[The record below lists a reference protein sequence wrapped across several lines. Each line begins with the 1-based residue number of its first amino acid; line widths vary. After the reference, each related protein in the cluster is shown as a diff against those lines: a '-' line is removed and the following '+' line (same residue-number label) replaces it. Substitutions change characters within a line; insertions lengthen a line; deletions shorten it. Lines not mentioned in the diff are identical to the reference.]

1 MGVCRKPSGR
11 TENSARPSLDGWR
24 MEWPATRLPALPIQV
39 RVSEALR
46 PVWVVGVFFFWSAAA
61 RRDGARRAGS
71 AATQCVAPL
80 PTVVARNESAP
91 QRPDPDEA
99 AAGFVQS
106 LQVFCAAFPPWHG
119 CLGQGFKKRTSR
131 DDRGSAHRVSS
142 WGDRS
147 RCRAACAM
155 DQGGCTAV
163 RRGRGASANRASAVA
178 DGQGGPPAAGR
189 PRRPRAAAGL
199 PFL

>member
-1 MGVCRKPSGR
+1 MGGCRKPSGR

-46 PVWVVGVFFFWSAAA
+46 PVWVVGVFFSGALPRASMA
-61 RRDGARRAGS
+61 PAEQVPPRRNAS
-71 AATQCVAPL
+71 LPM

-119 CLGQGFKKRTSR
+119 CRGQGFKKRTSR

-147 RCRAACAM
+147 RCRAARAM

-163 RRGRGASANRASAVA
+163 RRGRGASADRASAVA